1 MFVIVF
7 PIPVFRI
14 TNYEC
19 RYRYQVVIISLVDCD
34 CLSLFVVVLSW
45 LFWLSLSSSR
55 YIIVFRCKGS
65 LVAQRGRMGAAT
77 ERVESPRKEENRR
90 TKGVRE
96 GEEERK

>member
-14 TNYEC
+14 TNA
-19 RYRYQVVIISLVDCD
+19 VIVIKLLLLVLVDCG

-55 YIIVFRCKGS
+55 YVIVFRCKGS
-65 LVAQRGRMGAAT
+65 QVAQRGGMGAAT
-77 ERVESPRKEENRR
+77 ERVESPKKEENRR

-96 GEEERK
+96 GEEERI